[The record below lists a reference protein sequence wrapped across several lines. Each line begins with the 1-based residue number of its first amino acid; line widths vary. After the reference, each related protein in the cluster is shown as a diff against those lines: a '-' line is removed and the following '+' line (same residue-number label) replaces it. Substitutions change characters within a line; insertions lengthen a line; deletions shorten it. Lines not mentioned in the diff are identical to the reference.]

1 MEKYDIVTA
10 LLEREQLVT
19 PSVLDEAYMRGV
31 VPSSDKFIIDTL
43 TEDVKIVKNLLT
55 KPKEADTKM
64 YLEFYVSKYN
74 KMKEIFTS
82 RFNRN
87 FVSLNKLD
95 ASRSDVTVFGIVKD
109 MKGNT
114 IELEDMTSSVSV
126 VFDVPIEKVERDDA
140 IAVEGAS
147 GGKVVYG
154 KKILFAD
161 VPIRQATTG
170 QGKACFVSDLRLN
183 ETPPAD
189 AERFFK
195 WFSNESFDY
204 LFICG
209 DVGDKVA
216 LERMISM
223 HCAGRKVIV
232 SPGPADGGEYPQTP
246 LEIKGAVCVSNPAVV
261 EVGGLKTLMARD
273 FDLMMLRK
281 RYLGRSKVILPED
294 FLVLDSVPD
303 IVHCGRTGQP
313 RVENYKSVSIVNS
326 GSLLEEFKPVVI
338 DFATRDVKQVMI

>member
-1 MEKYDIVTA
+1 MEKQDIVAA
-10 LLEREQLVT
+10 LLERGQLIT
-19 PSVLDEAYMRGV
+19 PSALDEAYMRGA
-31 VPSSDKFIIDTL
+31 VPSSDKFIIDAL
-43 TEDVKIVKNLLT
+43 TEDVKIMKNLAA

-82 RFNRN
+82 RFSRD

-95 ASRSDVTVFGIVKD
+95 ASRSEVSVFGIVKD

-114 IELEDMTSSVSV
+114 IELEDMTSSISV
-126 VFDVPIEKVERDDA
+126 VFDAPIEKVERDDA

-161 VPIRQATTG
+161 IPIRQPTTG
-170 QGKACFVSDLRLN
+170 QGRACFVSDLRLN

-189 AERFFK
+189 VERFFK
-195 WFSNESFDY
+195 WFSNEQLDY

-209 DVGDKVA
+209 DVGDKAA
-216 LERMISM
+216 LERLISM

-232 SPGPADGGEYPQTP
+232 SPGQADGGEYPQTP
-246 LEIKGAVCVSNPAVV
+246 LDVKGAICVSNPAVV
-261 EVGGLKTLMARD
+261 EAGGLRLLMARD
-273 FDLMMLRK
+273 FDITMLRK

-294 FLVLDSVPD
+294 FLVLDVVPD

-338 DFATRDVKQVMI
+338 DFATRDVRQVMI